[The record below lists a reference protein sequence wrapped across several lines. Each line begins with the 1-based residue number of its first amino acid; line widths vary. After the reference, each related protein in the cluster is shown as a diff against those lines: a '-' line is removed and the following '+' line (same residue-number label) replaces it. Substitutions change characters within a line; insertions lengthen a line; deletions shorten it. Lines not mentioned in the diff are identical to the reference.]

1 MSNETAAQMAAEA
14 ARHAVANPTMQN
26 LQTAHAMLQGA
37 KAEGA
42 TNDQFKAAADKL
54 R

>member
-1 MSNETAAQMAAEA
+1 MSNPTAAAIAAEA
-14 ARHAVANPTMQN
+14 ARHAIENPSLQN

-37 KAEGA
+37 QAEGA
-42 TNDQFKAAADKL
+42 TNDEFKAAADKL